1 MSEKLD
7 KLWEV
12 LEKSSS
18 RMKLEEAMKQA
29 GYSPAEIQELE
40 DGDPEIGSWLK
51 VTFNDLKKSSRR
63 DRLFKSFVHSDR
75 FQHLMLLRHKASHY
89 ALDALFC
96 QFKID
101 WRAAEELN
109 KK

>member
-1 MSEKLD
+1 MSEKLE

-12 LEKSSS
+12 LEASSS

-40 DGDPEIGSWLK
+40 DGNPELGQWMK
-51 VTFNDLKKSSRR
+51 VTFNDLKKSIRR
-63 DRLFKSFVHSDR
+63 DRLFKGFVHSDR
-75 FQHLMLLRHKASHY
+75 FHHLMLLRHKASHY
-89 ALDALFC
+89 ALDALFA
-96 QFKID
+96 QYKIN
-101 WRAAEELN
+101 WRDAEELS